1 MQIITIADKDFD
13 ALVQAVREGREMG
26 RYWKKGSMQVVCA
39 TKQFLIVTSEA
50 NPQKIAIKP
59 ARSLGE
65 AEELALKLLAR
76 EEERGN
82 QVERRSE
89 YALA

>member
-1 MQIITIADKDFD
+1 MQIITIADRDFD
-13 ALVQAVREGREMG
+13 ALLEAVRGGREVG
-26 RYWKKGSMQVVCA
+26 RYWKRGSMQVVCA
-39 TKQFLIVTSEA
+39 TKQFLIVTSNS

-65 AEELALKLLAR
+65 AEELALKLLTR

-82 QVERRSE
+82 QVERNTE
-89 YALA
+89 YQE